1 MLKELG
7 IEPPQP
13 AESDG
18 SAYLQRY
25 AITSTGEPI
34 GICEYGSDIASTGES
49 AYVVSLIDFQ
59 ADLITALGSHH
70 IKKNEPFHELVLPNR
85 RGRSRHIA
93 IERTDIMKVFE
104 YFRVGREED
113 NRHVF

>member
-1 MLKELG
+1 MLKELQ
-7 IEPPQP
+7 IESPPP
-13 AESDG
+13 TESDG
-18 SAYLQRY
+18 SEYLQKY
-25 AITSTGEPI
+25 VITSTGEPI
-34 GICEYGSDIASTGES
+34 GICEYASDIALAGES
-49 AYVVSLIDFQ
+49 TNVVTLIDFQ

-104 YFRVGREED
+104 YFRVCREED